1 MGVEAFWVQGSLVRR
16 ALIVGHA
23 CSARALTSTQ
33 LLQSCSATSAFGCRC
48 LSEDS
53 PDEEQTDASI
63 YVGVEALWVQGSL
76 AHRALIVG
84 PVLCAL
90 STRTRYRRAVAL
102 LIVVLTWQIKARG
115 VKLYPQDRTD
125 GFPCLWRR
133 LTISVPPMICHRC
146 GIAVDFD
153 AMGGTKQ
160 CEGLQSTTA
169 GKGKA
174 SHGAGKWRLSRP
186 TPDMLYE
193 AEKQLQRARMEF
205 DLAATTS
212 NRAPDVEKEK
222 EAKVELFHQAQVQL
236 SQLKAQNT
244 TPASHMGATT
254 VTSSRSTC
262 RAANA
267 PEPWG
272 ATTSLHAPA
281 AKPTCQR
288 LRKKTPPS
296 F

>member
-1 MGVEAFWVQGSLVRR
+1 M
-16 ALIVGHA
+16 
-23 CSARALTSTQ
+23 
-33 LLQSCSATSAFGCRC
+33 
-48 LSEDS
+48 
-53 PDEEQTDASI
+53 
-63 YVGVEALWVQGSL
+63 
-76 AHRALIVG
+76 
-84 PVLCAL
+84 
-90 STRTRYRRAVAL
+90 AL

-222 EAKVELFHQAQVQL
+222 EAKAELLHQAQAQL
-236 SQLKAQNT
+236 AQLKAQNT
-244 TPASHMGATT
+244 TPASQYGCYYCYVIEEHLSCCKCARALGCYNEPPCPRCETHMPKTEKE
-254 VTSSRSTC
+254 
-262 RAANA
+262 N
-267 PEPWG
+267 
-272 ATTSLHAPA
+272 PA
-281 AKPTCQR
+281 ILLTYLPLQA
-288 LRKKTPPS
+288 
-296 F
+296 